1 MSIAQRLHLKT
12 YVLIVLMVLF
22 GATGDVLL
30 GKGMRE
36 SGGIALKSAGS
47 IVDGLTRGFHN
58 RLVWMGMGS
67 LIVFFLCYLLVL
79 SWADYSFV
87 SPASASSYGIVTL
100 LGWMLLGETVTSVR
114 WLGVVVICVGVL
126 FIGHTPPRTTQELE

>member
-1 MSIAQRLHLKT
+1 MSIAQRLHPKT

-30 GKGMRE
+30 SKGMRE
-36 SGGIALKSAGS
+36 TGGIALKSAGS
-47 IVDGLTRGFHN
+47 ILDGLTRSFQN
-58 RLVWMGMGS
+58 RVVWMGMGS

-87 SPASASSYGIVTL
+87 SPASASSYAVVTL

-114 WLGVVVICVGVL
+114 WLGVAVICLGVF
-126 FIGHTPPRTTQELE
+126 FIGHTPPRTTQEPE